1 MEIQTRQL
9 EIIFQ
14 KIISK
19 LKEDGID
26 RVELNQD
33 MYLFLS
39 NRDSYEMNQVVE
51 KPLIGS
57 LVDDWEELKKI
68 SEDKQIMTYVDF
80 ERLSSIL
87 RAVCEELSPE
97 E

>member
-9 EIIFQ
+9 EIVFQ

-26 RVELNQD
+26 RVQLNQD
-33 MYLFLS
+33 MYAFLS
-39 NRDSYEMNQVVE
+39 NRDSYEMKQVIE

-57 LVDDWEELKKI
+57 LVDDWTELKKV
-68 SEDKQIMTYVDF
+68 SEDKQITTYVDF

-87 RAVCEELSPE
+87 KAICEELSPE
-97 E
+97 D